1 MKKLFISADLEG
13 TTGITH
19 WGETEIGGYMYNY
32 FTAQM
37 TREVAAACEGAIAQ
51 GFEDILVK
59 DAHDSADEISAKQI
73 ELAAEIAQ
81 KLLDG
86 REVTL
91 P

>member
-37 TREVAAACEGAIAQ
+37 TREVAAACEGAISQ
-51 GFEDILVK
+51 GFEDILVRTPT
-59 DAHDSADEISAKQI
+59 IP
-73 ELAAEIAQ
+73 AAI
-81 KLLDG
+81 LI
-86 REVTL
+86 L
-91 P
+91 PSCLSRHAFSVPGAAILIL